1 MHTETRVARNQGK
14 PEYRMGP
21 KELLALVSAI
31 MAFGAM
37 GIDFMLSA
45 FDEIRVD
52 FDLGLNST
60 ETSRVVT
67 VYLLGMAFGQIL
79 YGPLADRFGR
89 KRTLYAGAAVY
100 VVGAVG
106 CAVAPSFDLLLTS
119 RFVWGLGAAGARV
132 VAVSIVRDR
141 FEGAAMA
148 SAMSNVMAV
157 FVLVPIIAPSLGAV
171 IIGIAPW
178 RAVFWTCALFAIVIV
193 LWSLRL
199 RETLDPANRR
209 PLSPAG
215 IAGGYLQ
222 VARTPIT
229 FGYTMATVFI
239 QASFTTYLAS
249 AELFT
254 AQVFDRKAQF
264 PVIFGAVAILFGV
277 AAIINGRIVERLGID
292 RVVNRTFVALFILL
306 TALVVMTVA
315 QSGQPNFWLFMPLL
329 GLTLASFMFMMP
341 NLNSAAMDPLGAI
354 AGSGSALT
362 GAVRTAG
369 GAVLG
374 GIFAERV
381 STSVTPLVLAIA
393 VMTALSAFTVWLVR
407 IRIAARS

>member
-1 MHTETRVARNQGK
+1 VHTDTVVSRSPGK
-14 PEYRMGP
+14 PAYRMGP

-67 VYLLGMAFGQIL
+67 VYLLGLAFGQLL
-79 YGPLADRFGR
+79 YGPLADRYGR
-89 KRTLYAGAAVY
+89 KRTLYAGAAIY
-100 VVGAVG
+100 MLGAVG
-106 CAVAPSFDLLLTS
+106 CALAPSFGLLLGS
-119 RFVWGLGAAGARV
+119 RFVWGIGASGARV
-132 VAVSIVRDR
+132 VAISIVRDR

-157 FVLVPIIAPSLGAV
+157 FVLVPIVAPSLGAAV
-171 IIGIAPW
+171 IAIAPW
-178 RAVFWTCALFAIVIV
+178 RAVFWLCAVFAVAIV

-209 PLSPAG
+209 PLSPSA
-215 IAGGYLQ
+215 IAGGYWQ
-222 VARTPIT
+222 VARTPVT
-229 FGYTMATVFI
+229 FGYTVATIFI
-239 QASFTTYLAS
+239 QASFTAYLAS
-249 AELFT
+249 AELLVG
-254 AQVFDRKAQF
+254 QVFDREAQF
-264 PVIFGAVAILFGV
+264 PIVFGAVAVLFGI

-292 RVVNRTFVALFILL
+292 RVVNRTFAALALLVAL
-306 TALVVMTVA
+306 LVIMTVT
-315 QSGQPNFWLFMPLL
+315 QSGTPNFWLFMPVL
-329 GLTLASFMFMMP
+329 GLTLSSFMFMMP

-362 GAVRTAG
+362 GAVRIAG

-374 GIFAERV
+374 GIFAEQIA
-381 STSVTPLVLAIA
+381 TSVTPLVLALA
-393 VMTALSAFTVWLVR
+393 MMSALAGFTVWRVR
-407 IRIAARS
+407 VGLEE